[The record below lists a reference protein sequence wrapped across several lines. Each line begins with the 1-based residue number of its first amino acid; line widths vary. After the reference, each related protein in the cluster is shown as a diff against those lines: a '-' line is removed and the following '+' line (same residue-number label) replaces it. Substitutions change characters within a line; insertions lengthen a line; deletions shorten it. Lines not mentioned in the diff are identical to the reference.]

1 MGHFL
6 KSLLTLLQCCLHFLM
21 LWFFGHRHVGILTP
35 HPGVEPAPPAL
46 EGKVNRWATRQVP
59 SLPFL
64 TEKSHV
70 LANHFWQ
77 IALSVCVKQES
88 TQKNRACVS
97 SIEGLLCEV
106 LVTKVLEDLKNK
118 NTGDMKVNQRFIMS
132 GNV

>member
-1 MGHFL
+1 M
-6 KSLLTLLQCCLHFLM
+6 
-21 LWFFGHRHVGILTP
+21 
-35 HPGVEPAPPAL
+35 
-46 EGKVNRWATRQVP
+46 
-59 SLPFL
+59 
-64 TEKSHV
+64 

-97 SIEGLLCEV
+97 SVEGLLCEV